1 MKNLQDEKAVFEN
14 EQRNSYMVINKQYQ
28 DTLERLHQKEIYN
41 QQVVRDHVELKHVF
55 EMEERAMQEE
65 NEQINQENQILRQT
79 IRAIAAETKGTIKH
93 ARQDYEINSE
103 EFMAKF
109 REQNKTQDENMSII
123 RDQYKK
129 LKDLYKTKTEILTEK
144 ETKESTKL

>member
-1 MKNLQDEKAVFEN
+1 M
-14 EQRNSYMVINKQYQ
+14 
-28 DTLERLHQKEIYN
+28 H
-41 QQVVRDHVELKHVF
+41 
-55 EMEERAMQEE
+55 EE

-79 IRAIAAETKGTIKH
+79 IRVMSAETKGTIKH

-103 EFMAKF
+103 EFMTKF

-129 LKDLYKTKTEILTEK
+129 LKDLYKTKTEILLEK
-144 ETKESTKL
+144 EGKESNKLETNSSKRVLSLQGFKSDL